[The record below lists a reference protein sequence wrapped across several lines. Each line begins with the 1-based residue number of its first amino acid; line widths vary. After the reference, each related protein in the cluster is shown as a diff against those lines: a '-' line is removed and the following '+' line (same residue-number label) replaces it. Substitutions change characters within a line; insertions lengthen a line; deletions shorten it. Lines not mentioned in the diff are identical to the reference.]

1 MLKIINRKYLIITT
15 LILLGIGGI
24 IFISQTKSSDSP
36 TNVMSIQTIIK
47 DVAKGGQLVDV
58 RTAKEYAVSHIEKA
72 VNLPLQ
78 DIQSSKFPIVS
89 KDKPI
94 YLYCRTGNRSSQAT
108 KLLKSAGFRNIVD
121 LGGMGDVQT
130 LGGILIK

>member
-1 MLKIINRKYLIITT
+1 MRKVINRKYLIITPV
-15 LILLGIGGI
+15 ILLGIGGI

-36 TNVMSIQTIIK
+36 TTVMSIQTIIK

-78 DIQSSKFPIVS
+78 DIQSRKLPAAS

-108 KLLKSAGFRNIVD
+108 KLLKSAGFTNIID

-130 LGGILIK
+130 LGGLVIK

>member
-24 IFISQTKSSDSP
+24 IFISQTQSSDSP
-36 TNVMSIQTIIK
+36 TNVISIQTITK

-72 VNLPLQ
+72 INLPLQ

-108 KLLKSAGFRNIVD
+108 KLLKSAGFRNIID
-121 LGGMGDVQT
+121 LGGMSDVQT

>member
-36 TNVMSIQTIIK
+36 TNVISIQTITK

-72 VNLPLQ
+72 INLPLQ